1 MTASVGIY
9 RVETVENE
17 RIVRRLLRASL
28 ALLISA
34 SLGGCAA
41 VSLDVGYYWQSITGH
56 LAVMRAGRPIPE
68 LLAEPDLDAKL
79 RGKLELVREIRQFAS
94 RELGLPENSSYTR
107 YADLKRPFVL
117 WNIFA
122 TPELSMNLVNW
133 CFPIAGCVSYRGY
146 YEKEDADRFAEQLR
160 QEGFDVYVGG
170 VPAYS
175 TLGWFDDPV
184 LSTFIQYPDGELAR
198 LIFHE
203 LAHQVLYVQGDSR
216 FNESFATAVE
226 EAGLKR
232 WLALRQDH
240 QQEGA
245 YRTHAQRKQQFID
258 LLKKHRTELQRVFA
272 QTVPDQDK
280 RRGKAAVFDAL
291 QSDYQDL
298 KRSWGGWAGYDRW
311 FGQKL
316 GNPHLA
322 SVATYTDAV
331 PGFRRLL
338 AAQGD
343 DLPKFF
349 DAARALADQ
358 AKVQR
363 DLQLGVTAP

>member
-1 MTASVGIY
+1 MIAGL
-9 RVETVENE
+9 ENK
-17 RIVRRLLRASL
+17 RTFLRPSRLCHLSRLGVVLALTMYLSGCASL
-28 ALLISA
+28 
-34 SLGGCAA
+34 
-41 VSLDVGYYWQSITGH
+41 SLDVGYYWQSISGH
-56 LAVMRAGRPIPE
+56 LAVLRAARPIPE
-68 LLAEPDLDAKL
+68 LLAEPELDAKL
-79 RGKLELVREIRQFAS
+79 RGKLELVREIRQFATQS
-94 RELGLPENSSYTR
+94 LGLPDNSSYTR

-133 CFPIAGCVSYRGY
+133 CFPVAGCVSYRGY
-146 YEKEDADRFAEQLR
+146 YAMEDADRFAEGLR
-160 QEGFDVYVGG
+160 QDGLDVYVGG

-184 LSTFIQYPDGELAR
+184 LSTFIQYPDAELAR

-203 LAHQVLYVQGDSR
+203 LAHQVLYVQGDSL

-226 EAGLKR
+226 EVGLQR
-232 WLALRQDH
+232 WLATRQNA

-245 YRTHAQRKQQFID
+245 FRQYAQRKQQFID
-258 LLKKHRTELQRVFA
+258 LLKKHRAELQRVFA
-272 QTVPDQDK
+272 QASADDEK
-280 RRGKAAVFDAL
+280 RRGKAAVFEAL
-291 QSDYQDL
+291 QADYREL
-298 KRSWGGWAGYDRW
+298 KSSWGGWAGYDRW

-338 AAQGD
+338 DANGH
-343 DLPKFF
+343 DLARFF
-349 DAARALADQ
+349 AAARELA
-358 AKVQR
+358 VQGKETR
-363 DLQLGVTAP
+363 NLQLGVPAP